1 MTAAVGCGM
10 LKKTEV
16 ERKTAMK
23 YPYLYCDIDGT
34 LADQS
39 VISQENAE
47 ALKKYRRAGGK
58 LGLATGRVE
67 LITEGYARQLE
78 VDLPCILYNGAAVY
92 DFSRR
97 AFLHT
102 ETVDTA
108 DVLAMME
115 LGMGV
120 YPQVSVEIC
129 PGGPTVLANPNGVE
143 DVFITREQQPFV
155 YGRAEECDRIIKL
168 MFYGEHQALKQVEQ
182 AILPGFGEKYRILF
196 SQPVYLEVLPKAA
209 GKESALAWISRNLN
223 LPIQQICAMGDFD
236 NDVGMIRLAG
246 LGAAPA
252 DAPERVRKQA
262 DFISDAHDRHAAVRL
277 VEYLLSLK

>member
-1 MTAAVGCGM
+1 
-10 LKKTEV
+10 
-16 ERKTAMK
+16 MK

-39 VISQENAE
+39 IISGENVA
-47 ALKKYRRAGGK
+47 ALAQYRRAGGK

-92 DFSRR
+92 DFGSHT
-97 AFLHT
+97 FLHT
-102 ETVDTA
+102 ETVDPA

-120 YPQVSVEIC
+120 YPQVNVEIC

-143 DVFITREQQPFV
+143 DAFITREKQPFV
-155 YGRAEECDRIIKL
+155 YGRAEDCQRIIKL
-168 MFYGEHQALKQVEQ
+168 MFYGDPQELKRVEA
-182 AILPGFGEKYRILF
+182 AILPEFGEKYRILF

-209 GKESALAWISRNLN
+209 GKESALAWISQNLH
-223 LPIQQICAMGDFD
+223 LPLEQICAMGDFD
-236 NDVGMIRLAG
+236 NDVGMISLAG

-252 DAPERVRKQA
+252 DAPERVKKQA
-262 DFISDAHDRHAAVRL
+262 DFISDAHDRHAAVKL
-277 VEYLLSLK
+277 VEHLLELGKQ

>member
-1 MTAAVGCGM
+1 M
-10 LKKTEV
+10 LEKTKKRRSV
-16 ERKTAMK
+16 MK

-39 VISQENAE
+39 IISGENVA
-47 ALKKYRRAGGK
+47 ALAQYRRAGGK

-67 LITEGYARQLE
+67 LITESYAQQLE

-92 DFSRR
+92 DFGSHT
-97 AFLHT
+97 FLHT
-102 ETVDTA
+102 ETVDPA

-120 YPQVSVEIC
+120 YPQVNVEIC

-143 DVFITREQQPFV
+143 DAFITREKQPFV
-155 YGRAEECDRIIKL
+155 YGRAEDCQRIIKL
-168 MFYGEHQALKQVEQ
+168 MFYGDPQELKRVEA
-182 AILPGFGEKYRILF
+182 AILPEFGEKYRILF

-209 GKESALAWISRNLN
+209 GKESALAWISQNLN
-223 LPIQQICAMGDFD
+223 IPMEQICAMGDYD
-236 NDVGMIRLAG
+236 NDVGMIQLAG

-252 DAPERVRKQA
+252 DAPERVKEKA
-262 DFISDAHDRHAAVRL
+262 DFISDAHDRHAAVKL
-277 VEYLLSLK
+277 VEHLLELGKQ

>member
-1 MTAAVGCGM
+1 M
-10 LKKTEV
+10 LEKTKKRRSV
-16 ERKTAMK
+16 MK

-39 VISQENAE
+39 IISEENVA
-47 ALKKYRRAGGK
+47 ALKKYRQAGGK

-67 LITEGYARQLE
+67 LITESYAKQLD

-92 DFSRR
+92 DFSIHT
-97 AFLHT
+97 FLHT

-115 LGMGV
+115 LGMKV

-129 PGGPTVLANPNGVE
+129 PGGATVLANPHGVE
-143 DVFITREQQPFV
+143 DAFITREQQPFV
-155 YGRAEECDRIIKL
+155 YGKAEDCERIIKL
-168 MFYGEHQALKQVEQ
+168 MFYGEPQQLKQVEA
-182 AILPGFGEKYRILF
+182 AIRPAFGEKYRILF

-209 GKESALAWISRNLN
+209 GKESALAWISQNLN
-223 LPIQQICAMGDFD
+223 IPMEQICAMGDFD
-236 NDVGMIRLAG
+236 NDVGMIQLAG

-277 VEYLLSLK
+277 VEHLLSQI

>member
-1 MTAAVGCGM
+1 
-10 LKKTEV
+10 
-16 ERKTAMK
+16 MK

-39 VISQENAE
+39 IISEENVA
-47 ALKKYRRAGGK
+47 ALKKYRQAGGK

-67 LITEGYARQLE
+67 LITESYAKQLD

-92 DFSRR
+92 DFSTHT
-97 AFLHT
+97 FLHT

-115 LGMGV
+115 LGMKV

-129 PGGPTVLANPNGVE
+129 PGGATVLANPHGVE
-143 DVFITREQQPFV
+143 DAFITREQQPFV
-155 YGRAEECDRIIKL
+155 YGKAEDCERIIKL
-168 MFYGEHQALKQVEQ
+168 MFYGEPQQLKQVEA
-182 AILPGFGEKYRILF
+182 AIRPAFGEKYRILF

-209 GKESALAWISRNLN
+209 GKESALAWISQNLN
-223 LPIQQICAMGDFD
+223 IPMEQICAMGDFD
-236 NDVGMIRLAG
+236 NDVGMIQLAG

-262 DFISDAHDRHAAVRL
+262 DFISDAHNCHAAVKL
-277 VEYLLSLK
+277 VEYLLSQI